1 MKTFLGNL
9 NPRAFGKVIT
19 KPNYVPING
28 TSGAVFSSGK
38 FLVNTKGIYDI
49 VLGVSTSVTVLED
62 TVAVVVNNL
71 GVFSAVS
78 EVTGKVCVVAWC
90 RNGSIVEVV
99 GSNNLS
105 SVVRSTGKIKP
116 ILSLPDEYDLLPEVV
131 PISVTQE
138 LDGTLVYST
147 TYDVTT
153 KKATTGV
160 TYYVDVATGSDAAAG
175 TIGAPLKSINVAIS
189 KTPLADIIMVKYA
202 AGDDYDRS
210 YGWSSSIT
218 NRNLSIIGYGGGK
231 PKLTTVDRFSTT
243 WTLYSTGVY
252 TLSRSQTGGI
262 IDETVV
268 DSYGRPQQLT
278 SVASLAECQSTP
290 SSFYFATPNV
300 YIHLHDGRVPDSS
313 VKVLLNQNN
322 GRVVDNSI
330 VYLENLEFGYSYR
343 GFHGEVV
350 TAGAINGRV
359 FAKDC
364 TFGMSLTE
372 NSFNSYGM
380 SGLLQNCIA
389 EYGNKDGF
397 NVHSDRTGGIDIIP
411 WFIEIECEGRYCGY
425 DGNEFNNGSTYHDGV
440 LGLRLNG
447 NYHHTHGR
455 TVNDVSE
462 GTVSIN
468 IGCYS
473 GDNTWSATSR
483 SCWESGQA
491 STGTTKMYCYS
502 CRTPDPTDGSQTFVR
517 QGTSELYLFDSPI
530 GIRAQY
536 YGGANPYTFIHV

>member
-1 MKTFLGNL
+1 MKTLLANL
-9 NPRAFGKVIT
+9 NKPSLGKVIT
-19 KPNYVPING
+19 QATYVPING
-28 TSGAVFSSGK
+28 SSGAVFSGGK
-38 FLVNTKGIYDI
+38 FLVYKDGIYTI
-49 VLGVSTSVTVLED
+49 VAGVSTSVSVSGS
-62 TVAVVVNNL
+62 TVAIIVNES
-71 GVFSAVS
+71 GVFSAVTA
-78 EVTGKVCVVAWC
+78 VTGRMCVVAWC
-90 RNGSIVEVV
+90 RNGSIFEVV
-99 GSNNLS
+99 GSDNLS
-105 SVVRSTGKIKP
+105 SVVRATGKVKP
-116 ILSLPDEYDLLPEVV
+116 ILSLPAEYDLLPEVV

-138 LDGTLVYST
+138 LDGSLTYTT
-147 TYDVTT
+147 TYDVAVH
-153 KKATTGV
+153 KATTGV

-218 NRNLSIIGYGGGK
+218 DRTLSIIGYGGGR
-231 PKLTTVDRFSTT
+231 PKLTTVDRFSTS

-252 TLSRSQTGGI
+252 TRSRTQTGGI
-262 IDETVV
+262 IDLDVV
-268 DSYGRPQQLT
+268 DAYGRPQQLT
-278 SVASLAECQSTP
+278 EAASLAECQSTP

-300 YIHLHDGRVPDSS
+300 YIHLHDDRAPDSD
-313 VKVLLNQNN
+313 VKLLLNQNN
-322 GRVVDNSI
+322 GRVVDNTI

-350 TAGAINGRV
+350 TAGATSGRV

-364 TFGMSLTE
+364 VFGMSLTE
-372 NSFNSYGM
+372 NSYNSYGM
-380 SGLLQNCIA
+380 SGVVQNCIA

-397 NVHSDRTGGIDIIP
+397 NIHSDRTGGIDIIP
-411 WFIEIECEGRYCGY
+411 WFIEIDCEGRYCGY
-425 DGNEFNNGSTYHDGV
+425 DGFEFNNGSTYHDGV

-455 TVNDVSE
+455 PINDVSE

-473 GDNTWSATSR
+473 GDSTWSSTAR

-502 CRTPDPTDGSQTFVR
+502 CRTPDPTDGSQTFIR

-536 YGGANPYTFIHV
+536 YGGANPYTFIYV

>member
-1 MKTFLGNL
+1 MILLGNL
-9 NPRAFGKVIT
+9 NNNDSLGKVIT
-19 KPNYVPING
+19 KATYVPING
-28 TSGAVFSSGK
+28 SSGAVFSGGT
-38 FLVNTKGIYDI
+38 FLVYKDGIYTF
-49 VLGVSTSVTVLED
+49 VVGVSTSVSVGGA
-62 TVAVVVNNL
+62 TVAIIVNES
-71 GVFSAVS
+71 GVFSAVTA
-78 EVTGKVCVVAWC
+78 VTGRMCVVAWC
-90 RNGSIVEVV
+90 RNGSIFEVV

-105 SVVRSTGKIKP
+105 SVVRATGKIKP
-116 ILSLPDEYDLLPEVV
+116 ILSLPAEYDLLPEVV

-138 LDGTLVYST
+138 LDGSLTYST
-147 TYDVTT
+147 TYDVAVH
-153 KKATTGV
+153 KATTGV

-189 KTPLADIIMVKYA
+189 KTPLASIIMVKYA

-218 NRNLSIIGYGGGK
+218 NRTLSIIGYGGGR

-252 TLSRSQTGGI
+252 TRSRTQTGGI
-262 IDETVV
+262 IDLDVV

-278 SVASLAECQSTP
+278 EAASLAECQSTP
-290 SSFYFATPNV
+290 STFYFATPNV
-300 YIHLHDGRVPDSS
+300 YIHLHDDRAPDSD
-313 VKVLLNQNN
+313 VKLLLNQNN
-322 GRVVDNSI
+322 GRVVDNAI

-350 TAGAINGRV
+350 TAGATSGRV

-364 TFGMSLTE
+364 VFGMSLTE
-372 NSFNSYGM
+372 NSYNSYGM
-380 SGLLQNCIA
+380 SGVVQNCIA

-397 NVHSDRTGGIDIIP
+397 NIHSDRTGGITIVP
-411 WFIEIECEGRYCGY
+411 WFIEIDCEGRYCGY
-425 DGNEFNNGSTYHDGV
+425 DGFEFNNGSTYHDGV

-455 TVNDVSE
+455 PINDVSE

-473 GDNTWSATSR
+473 GDSTWSSTAR

-502 CRTPDPTDGSQTFVR
+502 CRTPDPTDGSQTFIR

-536 YGGANPYTFIHV
+536 YGGANPYTFIYV